1 MRDEEEFSQFVAR
14 VEPRLRQ
21 ALIGA
26 RGPELGR
33 EATAEALA
41 WAWEHW
47 DRVQSMTNAP
57 GYLFRIGQ
65 SRPRCRRM
73 PEPLF
78 PVPEPFR
85 LPDVEPRLPEAL
97 ARLSDKQR
105 VAVFLV
111 HGCGW
116 AYSEVAELLEVSVST
131 VRNHLSRG
139 LHRLREVLEVNV
151 DVQ

>member
-1 MRDEEEFSQFVAR
+1 MSGSTEFSQFVAR
-14 VEPRLRQ
+14 VEPRLRH
-21 ALIGA
+21 ALIAA

-33 EATAEALA
+33 EGTAEALA

-47 DRVQSMTNAP
+47 DRVQGMANAA
-57 GYLFRIGQ
+57 GYLFRVGQ
-65 SRPRCRRM
+65 SRPRPRRT

-78 PVPEPFR
+78 PAVEPFH

-97 ARLSDKQR
+97 SRLSEKQR

-116 AYSEVAELLEVSVST
+116 SHPEVADLLGVSVST

-139 LHRLREVLEVNV
+139 LTRLREVLEVKA
-151 DVQ
+151 DVR